1 MSLDLASCAAGFSA
15 LYGSIVVAYS
25 SNSSLAS
32 FPAAVVSPALGT
44 AGLLPT
50 PHSARGVSRYAPR
63 RERPLS
69 AGTVANNNEAKL
81 SAANAADPAA
91 TLTDNM
97 LSRRQRDVLTL
108 IVQGRSNKEIA
119 RALNLAE
126 GTVKIH
132 VAALFSKLGVHRRA
146 AVAIAGA
153 QFLSAA
159 TPQAPGSERLTFNSR
174 PRPATR
180 PRGGSAG
187 SDVANQDAKLRQPR
201 RYNSAAHAGL
211 LRRP

>member
-15 LYGSIVVAYS
+15 LYGNIVVAYS
-25 SNSSLAS
+25 SHPSLAS
-32 FPAAVVSPALGT
+32 FPAAAVSPALGK
-44 AGLLPT
+44 AELLPT
-50 PHSARGVSRYAPR
+50 PHSAKGVSSYARR
-63 RERPLS
+63 RERPLF
-69 AGTVANNNEAKL
+69 AGTASNNNEAKL
-81 SAANAADPAA
+81 PAASTADPAA
-91 TLTDNM
+91 TLADNM

-159 TPQAPGSERLTFNSR
+159 APQAPGTERLTFNSR

-180 PRGGSAG
+180 PRGSAG
-187 SDVANQDAKLRQPR
+187 SDVADQDAKLRQPR
-201 RYNSAAHAGL
+201 RYNSVAHVGL

>member
-1 MSLDLASCAAGFSA
+1 MSLDLASCGAGFSA
-15 LYGSIVVAYS
+15 LYGNIVVAYS
-25 SNSSLAS
+25 SNSSLVS
-32 FPAAVVSPALGT
+32 FPAAASPALGK
-44 AGLLPT
+44 AALLPT
-50 PHSARGVSRYAPR
+50 PHSARGVSSYARR
-63 RERPLS
+63 RERPPS
-69 AGTVANNNEAKL
+69 ASTASNNNEAKL
-81 SAANAADPAA
+81 PDPAA
-91 TLTDNM
+91 TLADNM

-159 TPQAPGSERLTFNSR
+159 APQAPGSERLTFNSR

-180 PRGGSAG
+180 PRGSAG
-187 SDVANQDAKLRQPR
+187 SDVANQDAKLREPR
-201 RYNSAAHAGL
+201 RYNSAAHVGL